1 MFSSAYVVAKISVSI
16 SSLWLFLW
24 YRTTLHFSRAED
36 RIVGH
41 LPITRI
47 HTWQTTVLFFQIPL
61 SQSITRHVWLEMVR
75 EKKINF
81 FIFIVRTLFFPLYF
95 FIRICT
101 KISVQFLKIE
111 NKIKNVTVIIK
122 SEYKKQKKKID
133 PNIL

>member
-1 MFSSAYVVAKISVSI
+1 
-16 SSLWLFLW
+16 
-24 YRTTLHFSRAED
+24 
-36 RIVGH
+36 
-41 LPITRI
+41 
-47 HTWQTTVLFFQIPL
+47 
-61 SQSITRHVWLEMVR
+61 MVR
-75 EKKINF
+75 EKKIKK

-101 KISVQFLKIE
+101 KIIKNLFFIIFTISVQFLKIE